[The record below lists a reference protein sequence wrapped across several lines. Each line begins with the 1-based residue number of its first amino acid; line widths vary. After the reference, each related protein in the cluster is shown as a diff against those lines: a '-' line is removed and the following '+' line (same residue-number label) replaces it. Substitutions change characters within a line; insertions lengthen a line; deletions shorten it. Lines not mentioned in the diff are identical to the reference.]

1 MLACLLAYI
10 KCNFD
15 QQPYSESKCTVVC
28 QKLIIIHLECSLK
41 SLKRANYR
49 IHLDAWHIRIRNA
62 DLFRI
67 TVKCVRD
74 IIYWNE
80 NVVLGRR
87 KGDRENVEERGRE
100 IGKKRER
107 ERE

>member
-1 MLACLLAYI
+1 MDGCLLAYI

-15 QQPYSESKCTVVC
+15 QQPYTESKCTVMC

-67 TVKCVRD
+67 TVKCV
-74 IIYWNE
+74 ILFIGMKMLYWE
-80 NVVLGRR
+80 GGRA
-87 KGDRENVEERGRE
+87 VERMWKIEGER
-100 IGKKRER
+100 
-107 ERE
+107 